1 MLHTYVAFYSE
12 SLPLCLPLPSAITYA
27 TKGQAPQIIIF
38 VPGQII
44 LVVKNPTVIP
54 QSGAR
59 MTRQRA
65 AGKRGGGESRSEE
78 RDTEHVGKREQRDCL
93 APGASLFTAGT
104 NLNAG
109 LTKLSTDKRAHAQGW
124 GGTVHGRCTEH

>member
-1 MLHTYVAFYSE
+1 MWQHNPPLH
-12 SLPLCLPLPSAITYA
+12 
-27 TKGQAPQIIIF
+27 
-38 VPGQII
+38 
-44 LVVKNPTVIP
+44 PTVTP

-65 AGKRGGGESRSEE
+65 AGERGGGESRSEG

-109 LTKLSTDKRAHAQGW
+109 LTKLSTDKRAHARGLE
-124 GGTVHGRCTEH
+124 GGTVRGALGLEPERQKNREGVKTASKRKKKRAFSGCEK

>member
-1 MLHTYVAFYSE
+1 
-12 SLPLCLPLPSAITYA
+12 
-27 TKGQAPQIIIF
+27 
-38 VPGQII
+38 
-44 LVVKNPTVIP
+44 
-54 QSGAR
+54 

-65 AGKRGGGESRSEE
+65 AEERGGGESGSEE

-109 LTKLSTDKRAHAQGW
+109 LTKLSTDKRAHARGW
-124 GGTVHGRCTEH
+124 RGTVHGALGLEPERQKNREGVKTVSERKKKRAFCGCEK